1 MIEYFSTGRFVDV
14 GDGMAAYY
22 PNHTQDGHGGRAE
35 EHHAEIRAIAEA
47 VAEQKIKELVPQM
60 ARDIYRQSLKDVL
73 RGLEYDVNTIVNVAF
88 DDGRDIFSSSKTRK
102 MVSDAIY
109 KEIIKGLGNLE
120 YKI

>member
-1 MIEYFSTGRFVDV
+1 M
-14 GDGMAAYY
+14 
-22 PNHTQDGHGGRAE
+22 
-35 EHHAEIRAIAEA
+35 RAIAEA
-47 VAEQKIKELVPQM
+47 VAEQKIKALVPQM
-60 ARDIYRQSLKDVL
+60 AREIYRQSLKDVL

-102 MVSDAIY
+102 MVSDTIY

>member
-1 MIEYFSTGRFVDV
+1 MIDFNDGFGRYETSS
-14 GDGMAAYY
+14 DGKMVYRR
-22 PNHTQDGHGGRAE
+22 NTRDGHGGRAE
-35 EHHAEIRAIAEA
+35 EHHAEMRTIAEA

>member
-1 MIEYFSTGRFVDV
+1 MIDFNDGFGRYETSS
-14 GDGMAAYY
+14 DGKMVYRR
-22 PNHTQDGHGGRAE
+22 NTRDGHGGRAE
-35 EHHAEIRAIAEA
+35 EHHAEMRAIAEA
-47 VAEQKIKELVPQM
+47 VAEQKIKALVPQM

-73 RGLEYDVNTIVNVAF
+73 CGLEYDIHTVVDIAF
-88 DDGRDIFSSSKTRK
+88 DDGRDIFSSSKARK